1 MNKQL
6 RLLSCLLVLLGLLAA
21 CGGRTEPTPTAVPVA
36 EVESETPTETAVPPT
51 NTPAP
56 TSTPRPT
63 NTPMPTPSPQPTF
76 APAFAEAECQFEA
89 PRGRDVRCGY
99 LTVPEDHN
107 DVGNGRTIRLHVA
120 IFPSDSATPAPDPIL
135 YLEGGPGG
143 DALETVPFIFADRFA
158 PFLANRDFIMFD
170 QRGTGYSEPSLACPE
185 YTELVFST
193 LEMLLDPEEE
203 MALVLEALTTCRER
217 LLAEGVNFAVYNSAQ
232 SAADVEA
239 LRLAL
244 DYPQW
249 NLLGV
254 SYGTRLAQTIMRD
267 FPAGVRSVVL
277 DSSYPIAADL
287 NVEVPAN
294 AARAFA
300 TLFSGCA
307 ADNACATTYP
317 DLETVFYDTVAQ
329 MNAEP
334 ITVQVGNL
342 LTGDRYKARLR
353 GDDLL
358 GVVFQS
364 LYAAEIIPVLPQLI
378 YEVANGRTTTL
389 GALLSSF
396 LINTE
401 FVSVGMQYAVQC
413 HEEHVFSEPGEAV
426 AAAEAYPELSPLF
439 VPSAQLD
446 EQVCA
451 LWGAG
456 AADARENEPISS
468 DIPTLI
474 LAGQFD
480 PITPPA
486 WGEQVAD
493 MLGNAY
499 FFVYPSLG
507 HSVSLSDACPREMA
521 LAFFADPGKMPADTC
536 IAGMSD
542 PTFAG
547 TSNGDETGVNLVP
560 VTINLGFVQVE
571 SVVPEGWQDAGSG
584 AFVRGRSALDPTT
597 LLQQG
602 APRSVLSAEALLELL
617 TGQLQLT
624 AVPESTGTYEIGE
637 RVWTLYEATL
647 QGFPV
652 DLAMIEE
659 EDYVYFVMLVS
670 TETEREA
677 LITAVFHPALEAIM
691 VR

>member
-6 RLLSCLLVLLGLLAA
+6 SLLTCLLVLLGLLAA
-21 CGGRTEPTPTAVPVA
+21 CGGQAEPTPTAVPVA

-63 NTPMPTPSPQPTF
+63 NTPMPTPTPQPTF
-76 APAFAEAECQFEA
+76 VPTFAETACQFEA

-120 IFPSDSATPAPDPIL
+120 IFPSDSARPAPDPIL

-143 DALETVPFIFADRFA
+143 DALETIPFIFADRFA

-277 DSSYPIAADL
+277 DSSYPISADL

-300 TLFSGCA
+300 ALFNACA
-307 ADNACATTYP
+307 ADIACATTYP

-329 MNAEP
+329 MNARP

-358 GVVFQS
+358 GVMFQS

-378 YEVANGRTTTL
+378 YEVADGRTTTL

-413 HEEHVFSEPGEAV
+413 HEEHVFSAPGEAV
-426 AAAEAYPELSPLF
+426 AAAEAYPKLSPLF
-439 VPSAQLD
+439 VPSARLD

-456 AADARENEPISS
+456 VADARENEPIFSN
-468 DIPTLI
+468 IPTLI
-474 LAGQFD
+474 LAGEFD

-493 MLGNAY
+493 TLSNAY

-507 HSVSLSDACPREMA
+507 HGVSLSDACPREMA
-521 LAFFADPGKMPADTC
+521 LAFFADPDKAPAAAC
-536 IAGMSD
+536 IASMSG

-547 TSNGDETGVNLVP
+547 TTAVETGVNLVP
-560 VTINLGFVQVE
+560 VTIDLGFLKVE
-571 SVVPEGWQDAGSG
+571 SIAPEGWQDVGAG

-602 APRSVLSAEALLELL
+602 TPRSIFSVEALLELL
-617 TGQLQLT
+617 AGQLQLA
-624 AVPESTGTYEIGE
+624 AVPESTGTYEVGE

-647 QGFPV
+647 QGFPM

-659 EDYVYFVMLVS
+659 GNYVYFVMLVS

-677 LITAVFHPALEAIM
+677 LITAVFQPILAVIA
-691 VR
+691 VP